1 MLSLA
6 LTLALT
12 LAINANLS
20 ANLTTTLNTSL
31 SLSGSAF
38 KAVNYHVSSV
48 DTSTDNTPVKDDN
61 PSPSRGSGRRE

>member
-12 LAINANLS
+12 LAINANL
-20 ANLTTTLNTSL
+20 NTSL
-31 SLSGSAF
+31 SLSGSVF

-48 DTSTDNTPVKDDN
+48 DTSTDNTPVKDTN

>member
-12 LAINANLS
+12 LAINASLS
-20 ANLTTTLNTSL
+20 TSL
-31 SLSGSAF
+31 SLSGSVF

-61 PSPSRGSGRRE
+61 PSPSRGSGRKE

>member
-12 LAINANLS
+12 LVINAN
-20 ANLTTTLNTSL
+20 LNTSL
-31 SLSGSAF
+31 SLSGSVF

>member
-12 LAINANLS
+12 LAINASLS
-20 ANLTTTLNTSL
+20 TSL

-61 PSPSRGSGRRE
+61 PSPSRGSGRKE

>member
-6 LTLALT
+6 LSLALT
-12 LAINANLS
+12 LAINASLS
-20 ANLTTTLNTSL
+20 TSL
-31 SLSGSAF
+31 SLSGSVF

>member
-20 ANLTTTLNTSL
+20 TSL

>member
-12 LAINANLS
+12 LTINASLS
-20 ANLTTTLNTSL
+20 TSL

>member
-12 LAINANLS
+12 LAINASLS
-20 ANLTTTLNTSL
+20 TSL
-31 SLSGSAF
+31 SLSGSVF

>member
-12 LAINANLS
+12 LAINASLS
-20 ANLTTTLNTSL
+20 TSL
-31 SLSGSAF
+31 SLSGSVF

-48 DTSTDNTPVKDDN
+48 DTSTDNTPVKDTN

>member
-12 LAINANLS
+12 LVINANLS
-20 ANLTTTLNTSL
+20 ANLSTSL
-31 SLSGSAF
+31 SLSGSVF
-38 KAVNYHVSSV
+38 KAVDYHVSSV
-48 DTSTDNTPVKDDN
+48 DTSTDNTPVKDTN

>member
-12 LAINANLS
+12 LAINASLS
-20 ANLTTTLNTSL
+20 TSL

-48 DTSTDNTPVKDDN
+48 DTSTDNTPVKDTN

>member
-12 LAINANLS
+12 LAINASLS
-20 ANLTTTLNTSL
+20 TSL